1 MIGDGLNRHS
11 AGGKV
16 RIAVVFVALVAFA
29 FVGLT
34 GTAAAQA
41 TTAPD
46 CGDVSYAQD
55 VDGNY
60 EVTNVSQLQCMGTT
74 SDTSLTDSFVL
85 TQDINASGTSEWEGG
100 AGFKQIDDFEGTL
113 DGQGYE
119 ITDLTINRPGET
131 RVGLFGESFGTVDV
145 KNLGLVDVN
154 ITASFTSGT
163 ILGLGDA
170 RISDSYVTGS
180 ITGENV
186 GGLIGRFNGGRITR
200 SYTDVEV
207 VSNSGNA
214 GGLVETM
221 NSGTIEESYAL
232 GDAQGGGG
240 FASVGGIVG
249 FGGGGTVR
257 NSYARGNATATGSDA
272 DAGGLVGTAGN
283 FGVSVEN
290 AYSTGVVSGATNEG
304 GFAGAFNG
312 GSLSNGYWDTET
324 SGLSDGIGT
333 GSGDVTGLTTS
344 EMTGTSAQ
352 ANMSEFDFADT
363 WATVSSP
370 DDYPVLRW
378 QDETGVPYF
387 VVDVTGTNSP
397 VTENEILTAS
407 VDVEN
412 VGGSTGTQTVELF
425 YDDTGDGN
433 AETSAESAEVNS
445 LSPGETRTVELEWT
459 TDSTVVPTT
468 EPQEDVAIRAT
479 SEDNE
484 DTDTVTVQREFNE
497 RVAVVSSLNGVRD
510 ALRNSISDGLE
521 DAGERADFGLIGESP
536 SAVTG
541 SDASDAVDTYDA
553 LVVNDFGGVAAP
565 GGEGSFVTPEMS
577 DEDVQNLYDNI
588 TAGGGTRLVSL
599 DNGEV
604 DVSSP
609 FVSEPDF
616 ENVSNAI
623 TKRSTVL
630 GDPVETNNLGPTD
643 APARMNITDDHPL
656 FKEVGNV
663 SEIVAVYNNGSSTPP
678 APLSWFGGFGDEVVG
693 DVGNG
698 TEILGSGAGV
708 TTNDNE
714 VLLSLGGIGVVS
726 PTDEADR
733 ILANA
738 LLFPFDTPGIPE
750 PDIDVGRAQPEDVPN
765 NETDFT
771 QEIVTDEIVI
781 NATAGTNIDVTVNA
795 SSLAGVDGTD
805 LSGAAVNDISLRGG
819 SLVDGVTP
827 AFGTAANNISL
838 GVDPSV
844 GADGTSFT
852 ITSLELGGIDT
863 DGAEPTDGLTY
874 NITASF
880 NPVETTETA
889 EFSLTNG
896 SGGGDGQTDG
906 TTDGRDTCIDRRDLS
921 RGEGDQECP
930 FDRDLQRGGETRE
943 DLDESTGRGGRGEH
957 RDSATARRDGS
968 RGSRSR
974 GR

>member
-1 MIGDGLNRHS
+1 MNRHL

-16 RIAVVFVALVAFA
+16 RLAVVFVALVAFA

-46 CGDVSYAQD
+46 CGDVSYTQD

-85 TQDINASGTSEWEGG
+85 TQDINASGTSEWDGG

-119 ITDLTINRPGET
+119 ITGLTINRPGET
-131 RVGLFGESFGTVDV
+131 RVGLFGETFGTVDV
-145 KNLGLVDVN
+145 ENLGLVNVN

-186 GGLIGRFNGGRITR
+186 GGLIGRFNGGSITR

-232 GDAQGGGG
+232 GNAQGGGG
-240 FASVGGIVG
+240 FASVGGLVG

-257 NSYARGNATATGSDA
+257 DSYARGNATATGSDA
-272 DAGGLVGTAGN
+272 DAGGIVGTTGGS
-283 FGVSVEN
+283 GVSIEN
-290 AYSTGVVSGATNEG
+290 AYSTGVVSGDTNEG
-304 GFAGAFNG
+304 GVAGAYES
-312 GSLSNGYWDTET
+312 GSLLNGYWDTEA
-324 SGLSDGIGT
+324 SGLNDGIGT

-344 EMTGTSAQ
+344 DMTGTSAET
-352 ANMSEFDFADT
+352 NMPEFDFTGT

-370 DDYPVLRW
+370 DDYPILRW
-378 QDETGVPYF
+378 QDEANSPYF
-387 VVDVTGTNSP
+387 VVGITGTDDP
-397 VTENEILTAS
+397 VAENETLTVS
-407 VDVEN
+407 VEVEN
-412 VGGSTGTQTVELF
+412 VGGAAGTQTVELF

-433 AETSAESAEVNS
+433 AETSADSTGVS
-445 LSPGETRTVELEWT
+445 LSPNEVQTVELEWT
-459 TDSTVVPTT
+459 TDGTVVPDT
-468 EPQEDVAIRAT
+468 EPQEDVAIRVT

-484 DTDTVTVQREFNE
+484 DTDTVTVERVFNE

-510 ALRNSISDGLE
+510 ALRSSISDGLV
-521 DAGERADFGLIGESP
+521 DAGERAEFGLISESP

-541 SDASDAVDTYDA
+541 ADASDAVNTYDA

-588 TAGGGTRLVSL
+588 TAGGDTRLVSL

-616 ENVSNAI
+616 ENVSNAV

-643 APARMNITDDHPL
+643 PPARMNITDNHPL

-663 SEIVAVYNNGSSTPP
+663 SEIIAVYNNVSSPSPT
-678 APLSWFGGFGDEVVG
+678 PLSWFDGFDGEAVG
-693 DVGNG
+693 DIGNG

-714 VLLSLGGIGVVS
+714 ILLSLGGIGVVS

-738 LLFPFDTPGIPE
+738 LLFPFDSPGVE

-765 NETDFT
+765 NETDVT

-781 NATAGTNIDVTVNA
+781 NATDGTNIDVTVNA

-805 LSGAAVNDISLRGG
+805 LSGAAVNDIGLRGG

-827 AFGTAANNISL
+827 VFGAAENNISL

-844 GADGTSFT
+844 GADGTSFI

-863 DGAEPTDGLTY
+863 GGAEPTDGLMY

-889 EFSLTNG
+889 EFSVTNG
-896 SGGGDGQTDG
+896 TGGGDGQTGDVS
-906 TTDGRDTCIDRRDLS
+906 DGRDACIDRRDLS
-921 RGEGDQECP
+921 RGEEEQECP
-930 FDRDLQRGGETRE
+930 KDRVIERGGSRE
-943 DLDESTGRGGRGEH
+943 ELDRETGRNS
-957 RDSATARRDGS
+957 DTARRD
-968 RGSRSR
+968 R